1 MTAEHYHAL
10 HSWMDAHPTA
20 KRCVV
25 ALDRWLPL
33 IPFVC
38 YPVLLCLLNVRL
50 FRLLGSQRQAAL
62 DLTAVIARTVFV
74 PGLTFWGGTILRDR
88 LNLPRPYE
96 QPGFEPLRHKET
108 RGHSFPSRHALSA
121 SVLAMVWMYF
131 YPKAGC
137 VICCGCVYRAKWDHH
152 GRCNRYRS
160 YDQPLFSGEPV
171 ADHFGNQ
178 CGAVRSRCSI
188 SGKEVCIDND
198 HQFFYLSNI
207 PVDGTVH
214 SGNRQS
220 DGE

>member
-1 MTAEHYHAL
+1 MKK
-10 HSWMDAHPTA
+10 SWGKTI
-20 KRCVV
+20 K
-25 ALDRWLPL
+25 
-33 IPFVC
+33 
-38 YPVLLCLLNVRL
+38 
-50 FRLLGSQRQAAL
+50 
-62 DLTAVIARTVFV
+62 
-74 PGLTFWGGTILRDR
+74 TILGV
-88 LNLPRPYE
+88 LVGNLV
-96 QPGFEPLRHKET
+96 L
-108 RGHSFPSRHALSA
+108 SFAVA
-121 SVLAMVWMYF
+121 A
-131 YPKAGC
+131 
-137 VICCGCVYRAKWDHH
+137 VYRAKWDHH